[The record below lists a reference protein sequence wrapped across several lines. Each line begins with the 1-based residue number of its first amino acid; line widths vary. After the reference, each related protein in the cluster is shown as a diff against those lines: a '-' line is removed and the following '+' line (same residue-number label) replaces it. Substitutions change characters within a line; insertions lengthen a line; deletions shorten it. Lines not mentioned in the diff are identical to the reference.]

1 MNNFQELIEKVRAS
15 EIPVGALAAAG
26 LTVGVVALKAGK
38 TTSRLLFSVIA
49 AALFCGAVWW
59 HMQRR

>member
-1 MNNFQELIEKVRAS
+1 MNLQEIVDKVRAS

-26 LTVGVVALKAGK
+26 IVVGVVALKAGK
-38 TTSRLLFSVIA
+38 VTSRLLFSVIA
-49 AALFCGAVWW
+49 VALFCGAVWW